1 MMAEILGGPQS
12 GIFGKFNPKSIE
24 VGEDS
29 ALVVGKL
36 KLQTTVRQNV
46 EGVIEEPTK
55 VEIPFITKHELAELL
70 DEVDYLKNLVEGF
83 STEEIKADVADLK
96 DADTQLGAK
105 IDGLADVYQPKGNY
119 ALTSDLAPYALKT
132 QIPVEIS

>member
-55 VEIPFITKHELAELL
+55 VEIPFVTKVEIADLIAEI
-70 DEVDYLKNLVEGF
+70 DSLKAVVEGF
-83 STEEIKADVADLK
+83 STEEIKADIAGLK
-96 DADTQLGAK
+96 DAYTQLGAN